1 MADIE
6 DQIQKLKEH
15 VPEDK
20 TDDDIRALIE
30 SSGGDEVCVP
40 SIHLIFYSQRFRSYS
55 PCTPTLFLGDDSR
68 KDCGVV
74 GAGGRSRRRGG
85 CRA

>member
-20 TDDDIRALIE
+20 TDDDIRVLIE

-40 SIHLIFYSQRFRSYS
+40 SIHSIFCSQRLFRVDLI
-55 PCTPTLFLGDDSR
+55 TLLHSNTFLGDDPR

-74 GAGGRSRRRGG
+74 GAGGRS
-85 CRA
+85 